1 MRELIMM
8 RLRGAIRAVP
18 VVRAPSSRRA
28 LLCAGLLAGST
39 LLGHSSGV
47 KAQATPAS
55 AGDFPQRVIR
65 IVVPYPPGGVT
76 DIAARLVA
84 PKMAEQFGQ
93 AVVVENIA
101 AAGGVV
107 ATNSLAKTAA
117 DGYTLGVVFDSFATN
132 PFLYKG
138 VTHDPVKDFVPVSLM
153 VRSPQLLVVNPASG
167 IKSMAEFLRAA
178 KEPNRVM
185 FSTPG
190 AGTSSRLSAELLKAS
205 AGLDITL
212 ISYRGGAQAL
222 NDLLGGQVTGMIASM
237 SLVFPHVKTGRLT
250 AIGVSSP
257 QPTPQAPEVPP
268 IAESIPGFEA
278 QSWTGMIA
286 PPGTPPAIIER
297 IHGAVVKALAAPD
310 VRQRLNEQGV
320 EVVGSSAAEFG
331 AWLQKETSRWGRVI
345 QERRIT
351 VD

>member
-1 MRELIMM
+1 
-8 RLRGAIRAVP
+8 
-18 VVRAPSSRRA
+18 
-28 LLCAGLLAGST
+28 
-39 LLGHSSGV
+39 
-47 KAQATPAS
+47 
-55 AGDFPQRVIR
+55 
-65 IVVPYPPGGVT
+65 
-76 DIAARLVA
+76 
-84 PKMAEQFGQ
+84 MAEQFGQ

-107 ATNSLAKTAA
+107 ATNTLAKTAA
-117 DGYTLGVVFDSFATN
+117 DGYTLGVVFDSFVTN
-132 PFLYKG
+132 PFLFKG
-138 VTHDPVKDFVPVSLM
+138 VTHDPIKDFMPVSLM

-167 IKSMAEFLRAA
+167 IRSMAEFLRAA

-250 AIGVSSP
+250 ALGVSSP

-286 PPGTPPAIIER
+286 PTGTPAPVVER
-297 IHGAVVKALAAPD
+297 IHGALVKALAAPD

-331 AWLQKETSRWGRVI
+331 KWLQNESARWGKVI
-345 QERRIT
+345 QERKIT
-351 VD
+351 VDQ

>member
-257 QPTPQAPEVPP
+257 QPTPQAPDVPP

-286 PPGTPPAIIER
+286 PAARRPP
-297 IHGAVVKALAAPD
+297 
-310 VRQRLNEQGV
+310 
-320 EVVGSSAAEFG
+320 SSSGFMAR
-331 AWLQKETSRWGRVI
+331 S
-345 QERRIT
+345 
-351 VD
+351 